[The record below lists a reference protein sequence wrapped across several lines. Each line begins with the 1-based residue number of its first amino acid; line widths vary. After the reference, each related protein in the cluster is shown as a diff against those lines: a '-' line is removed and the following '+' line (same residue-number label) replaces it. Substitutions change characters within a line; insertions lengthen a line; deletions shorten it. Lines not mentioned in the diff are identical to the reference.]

1 MTDEMTVQAQRPSAL
16 PYLAGGAV
24 VGAAAGAG
32 SAKYA
37 NFGISSPKYSN
48 WEEAIK
54 DSNDEF
60 VKKQVEKGGDK
71 KADWEKLQN
80 SQKEVSDA
88 QKKLDDA
95 WGKDLKN
102 NADVKDYIKKA
113 EAFEKAEEKAI
124 KDLEA
129 KISKGDFDVKLEGD
143 ELAKK
148 VAEDSEV
155 KKAKANVPTTKNVQ
169 LTKLA
174 EDKSLMVDA
183 DGKAIV
189 DDAARLNKA
198 KEILEAEAKEGD
210 SEVVKNARKAISDAE
225 ENLSK
230 AEKAA
235 EEAINKPGKELKGEE
250 LTNRAKALLAEDK
263 NKTDEYKNALKA
275 KDEALE
281 KAKKVEGFTD
291 DIRKAVAEAEQ
302 GLKAAKDKAKNVLSD
317 DLLKGLKAPSVLK
330 TAGVGAILLGLGAL
344 LLRPKADEVV

>member
-143 ELAKK
+143 EL
-148 VAEDSEV
+148 
-155 KKAKANVPTTKNVQ
+155 KKAIAND
-169 LTKLA
+169 A
-174 EDKSLMVDA
+174 E
-183 DGKAIV
+183 
-189 DDAARLNKA
+189 
-198 KEILEAEAKEGD
+198 
-210 SEVVKNARKAISDAE
+210 VKNAKAAVQAEIDDAIKNLHYKDIE
-225 ENLSK
+225 GGKTAVEQAEFILRGNSKFNELKENVTK

-235 EEAINKPGKELKGEE
+235 EETINTPGKELKGEK